1 MSDTR
6 SQAFTALGATGRV
19 AMGTA
24 RFLFLALGASVF
36 LAILLVGWWLS
47 GFVPTISHGAPAFTW
62 APEQLAM
69 TKATSVTATSPF
81 RGREQG
87 LQFGGPGTDGPFAAM
102 ILAERSDSA
111 VPFTLTT
118 PVFWQFGPLKVLG
131 PRVGGPHYTM
141 TTRFGR
147 FTGRDIYYRESDGRT
162 RTCIIFRNG
171 FETAEFALGG
181 FYCAPGTQTADAAP
195 LACMIDKL
203 RIEPGKTPSPAV
215 AYLAARAG
223 NAPQCS
229 NTTFYQPGTRQIV
242 RDRNGGVVRMRGDTV
257 EAFPLWA
264 R

>member
-6 SQAFTALGATGRV
+6 SQTITALGATGRV

-24 RFLFLALGASVF
+24 RFLFLALGAGVF
-36 LAILLVGWWLS
+36 LAVLLVGWWLS
-47 GFVPTISHGAPAFTW
+47 GFVPTISHGTPAFTW
-62 APEQLAM
+62 TPEQIAM

-87 LQFGGPGTDGPFAAM
+87 WQFGGPGTDGPFAAM

-118 PVFWQFGPLKVLG
+118 PVFWQFAPLRVLD
-131 PRVGGPHYTM
+131 PRVGGAHYTM

-147 FTGRDIYYRESDGRT
+147 FSGRDIYYRESDGRM

-171 FETAEFALGG
+171 FETSEFALGG
-181 FYCAPGTQTADAAP
+181 FYCAPGTQTADAGP

-223 NAPQCS
+223 NAPNCANAS
-229 NTTFYQPGTRQIV
+229 FYQPGTRQVV
-242 RDRNGGVVRMRGDTV
+242 RDRNGGVVRMRGDTG